1 MLWELQWLSGS
12 SSKANATTR
21 YSDDD
26 HHPTYRKPCGGFHH
40 KPVLEN
46 FSLAIKHGDFVG
58 LKGLNGSGKTTLLKT
73 LSGLLTPIN
82 GKVFIQGKDI
92 HRTDIQTRATLVSIV
107 LTERIRLRG
116 LRVRDLVEMGLYP
129 TEGAMHFNTKENSQK
144 IDESLERMRIT
155 HLADKSLTDISDGEL
170 QKTMIARALTQATPL
185 IIMDEPTAFLDYVA
199 REEFYTLMSTLCRDT
214 GVAVLISSH
223 DVGMMERWVEVG

>member
-1 MLWELQWLSGS
+1 M
-12 SSKANATTR
+12 TTTILHTENLAVG
-21 YSDDD
+21 Y
-26 HHPTYRKPCGGFHH
+26 HH

-46 FSLAIKHGDFVG
+46 FSLAIKQGDFVG

-129 TEGAMHFNTKENSQK
+129 TEGAMHFNTKDNSQK

-155 HLADKSLTDISDGEL
+155 HLADKTLTDISDGEL

-223 DVGMMERWVEVG
+223 DVGMMENSVTKMAAV

>member
-1 MLWELQWLSGS
+1 M
-12 SSKANATTR
+12 TTTILHTENLAVG
-21 YSDDD
+21 Y
-26 HHPTYRKPCGGFHH
+26 HH

-46 FSLAIKHGDFVG
+46 FSLAIKQGDFVG

-129 TEGAMHFNTKENSQK
+129 TEGAMHFNTKDNSQK

-155 HLADKSLTDISDGEL
+155 HLADKTLTDISDGEL

-214 GVAVLISSH
+214 GVTVLISSH
-223 DVGMMERWVEVG
+223 DVGMMDRWVEVG

>member
-1 MLWELQWLSGS
+1 M
-12 SSKANATTR
+12 TTTILHTENLAVG
-21 YSDDD
+21 Y
-26 HHPTYRKPCGGFHH
+26 HH

-129 TEGAMHFNTKENSQK
+129 TEGAMHFNTKDNSQK

-155 HLADKSLTDISDGEL
+155 HLADKTLTDISDGEL

-223 DVGMMERWVEVG
+223 DVGMMENSVTKMAAV

>member
-1 MLWELQWLSGS
+1 M
-12 SSKANATTR
+12 TTTILHTENLAVG
-21 YSDDD
+21 Y
-26 HHPTYRKPCGGFHH
+26 HH

-46 FSLAIKHGDFVG
+46 FSLAIKQGDFVG
-58 LKGLNGSGKTTLLKT
+58 LKGLNGTGKTTLLKT

-129 TEGAMHFNTKENSQK
+129 TEGAMHFNTKDNSQK

-155 HLADKSLTDISDGEL
+155 HLADKTLTDISDGEL